1 MWRGRR
7 GRAEAGKVAKL
18 TIEKVW
24 DPSSQQYFFYNTAT
38 GQSSW
43 QKPRVVSGEADIC
56 TPRSRRRIVLAEERR
71 VRGELRSSASMSR
84 SEAARIIQGMYR
96 SRAARRKLRDL
107 VLRRYEQARD
117 ASGRAYFYDRVTGQ
131 SSWDAPLLWR
141 PPHGPESEQAAH
153 RGSSAGAT
161 RAGSSSQPSSA
172 REHLEWGREHS
183 KRRQSSGVGPDGQRV
198 STLEVDDS
206 EEVRR
211 RAARRGAR
219 GAKAVAAFLKA
230 YKLDM
235 LLDLLLREGFDDMN
249 ALIAIQESDI
259 DELGVKRRLRRPL
272 FTAVLEYR
280 KRHDI
285 VDPLEERTNSSDEDK
300 EEGKLG
306 RDGEEEPS
314 LEPDEAE
321 RQSKLLESKSAALE
335 DDDDE
340 DSDDEEDEGVESD
353 HDSVKGDDDI
363 PGVEIVS
370 VFKGDGVHFPRK
382 GQFALVHYVA
392 SLDNGTIIESSRKR
406 GRPLDFLVGAR
417 HVVPGLDKA
426 IRRLSRGERANVTL
440 APELAYGPKGR
451 PPVVPPNAR
460 IRLEVE
466 LIDNYFAPVGELV
479 EDDELEHEEHE
490 GATGRRAVAAAGAG
504 RGGDDGDG
512 DDDDA

>member
-1 MWRGRR
+1 
-7 GRAEAGKVAKL
+7 VS
-18 TIEKVW
+18 TIE
-24 DPSSQQYFFYNTAT
+24 
-38 GQSSW
+38 
-43 QKPRVVSGEADIC
+43 GE
-56 TPRSRRRIVLAEERR
+56 E
-71 VRGELRSSASMSR
+71 
-84 SEAARIIQGMYR
+84 
-96 SRAARRKLRDL
+96 
-107 VLRRYEQARD
+107 D
-117 ASGRAYFYDRVTGQ
+117 A
-131 SSWDAPLLWR
+131 
-141 PPHGPESEQAAH
+141 
-153 RGSSAGAT
+153 
-161 RAGSSSQPSSA
+161 
-172 REHLEWGREHS
+172 
-183 KRRQSSGVGPDGQRV
+183 
-198 STLEVDDS
+198 

-249 ALIAIQESDI
+249 ALIAIQDSDI
-259 DELGVKRRLRRPL
+259 EELGVKRRLRRPL
-272 FTAVLEYR
+272 LVAVLEYR
-280 KRHDI
+280 NKHGI
-285 VDPLEERTNSSDEDK
+285 VDPLDERASGSEDGSDKEH
-300 EEGKLG
+300 EEGKQG
-306 RDGEEEPS
+306 WGGEEQEP
-314 LEPDEAE
+314 EPDAAE
-321 RQSKLLESKSAALE
+321 REGKVREFKSAAVK
-335 DDDDE
+335 DDE
-340 DSDDEEDEGVESD
+340 SDEEGEDPESD

-392 SLDNGTIIESSRKR
+392 SLENGTIIESSRKR

-466 LIDNYFAPVGELV
+466 LIDNYFAPVGELIG
-479 EDDELEHEEHE
+479 DDELEHEEHE
-490 GATGRRAVAAAGAG
+490 GAPGRRAIAAV
-504 RGGDDGDG
+504 RGGGDNDD